1 MIKSLVSK
9 TIKLHTFTIHSRS
22 IVLKIVSIAIA
33 FLLISACGSET
44 SSDKDLSEPTIPTN
58 QIQPYLLGDMI
69 KFSGVVRISK
79 IDEPIFIS
87 NVTVLVEFEQSK
99 LDYLNKNVLGLRK
112 ITTYLATGEQ
122 QIETQ
127 NIWQE
132 ANGELF
138 ELSDKYGNEYVVG
151 AAFEKGLFSIPLPLN
166 AFDDINID
174 FHSVYAG
181 PSSVPITEGKR
192 EISVAPMQTVE
203 TVLGKFQTYNI
214 THKESYKYLFTYA
227 GNKSGTT
234 IITQRKIWV
243 SRYKGIVKKIQSRR
257 IYAIS
262 GALLSEAQLELEIV
276 STSLGKA

>member
-1 MIKSLVSK
+1 M
-9 TIKLHTFTIHSRS
+9 
-22 IVLKIVSIAIA
+22 SIAIA

-69 KFSGVVRISK
+69 KFSGVIRISK

-99 LDYLNKNVLGLRK
+99 LDYLNKNVLGLRT

>member
-69 KFSGVVRISK
+69 KFSGVIRISK

-99 LDYLNKNVLGLRK
+99 LDYLNKNVLGLRT